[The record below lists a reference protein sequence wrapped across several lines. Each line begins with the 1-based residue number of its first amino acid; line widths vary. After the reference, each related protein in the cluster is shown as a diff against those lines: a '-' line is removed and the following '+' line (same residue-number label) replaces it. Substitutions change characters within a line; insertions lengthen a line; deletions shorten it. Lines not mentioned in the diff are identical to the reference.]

1 MIAAIKNVEGG
12 LNQASMRII
21 LTLLSGLLMVGCEST
36 FSFDGPP
43 LNGNGETLEVSRSA
57 KAFDRFEFA
66 GSLSAEL
73 RIAEDHRITLRTDSN
88 IHDAIKIEIEQGVLS
103 IRNSRDIRPTE
114 FSLLIEAPSLDA
126 AELSGASVLRL
137 QGLQDTSLQL
147 DLRGASAASLQGEI
161 QELQLDMSGAANVS
175 AEQLGA
181 RRIQVDGSGA
191 STARVA
197 AAERIAGRL
206 SGASE
211 LTVVGAASE
220 VAVDTTG
227 ASQIHFE

>member
-1 MIAAIKNVEGG
+1 MIAAIKNVAGG

-21 LTLLSGLLMVGCEST
+21 LTLLSGLLMVGCDST
-36 FSFDGPP
+36 FSIHGPP
-43 LNGNGETLEVSRSA
+43 LSGNGEPLEVSRSA
-57 KAFDRFEFA
+57 KAFDQLEIA

-73 RIAEDHRITLRTDSN
+73 RIAEGHRITLRTDSN

-126 AELSGASVLRL
+126 AELSGASVLQL

-147 DLRGASAASLQGEI
+147 DLRGASAASLQGEV
-161 QELQLDMSGAANVS
+161 QELQLDMSGAANVR

-227 ASQIHFE
+227 ASRVHFE